1 MKELLIERRRKLAEL
16 MDDNSMLIAFSGEEK
31 HKTCDL
37 NYDFE
42 VERNFYY
49 LTGLDEPKAILV
61 IIKTDYFTRDF
72 LYVRRMGKGEEI
84 VTGETRPVSYY
95 QEMTGIQAVGYRE
108 DFEADLPTRFG
119 VFGLSTVYFCGSQPV
134 LMSAP
139 SLEGIFAEKIQKCIP
154 GITVKN
160 LCGEIKKM
168 RRIKG
173 EKELE
178 MMKKAADIAAEGIEA
193 LVGNIRP
200 GVYEYQL
207 EADFE
212 HAIKYRGARG
222 TSFHSIIASG
232 KNSFTIHYEKN
243 QDMLQSGDLLLIDLG
258 ADYQYYCSDVSRV
271 YPVDGKFTEEQAYW
285 YNVCLKAQEMVINN
299 MQAGSS
305 IDESGVS
312 ATDYVA
318 EELLK
323 AGLIPSKEAAANIFS
338 NNFASIGGPNHEI
351 GIDTH
356 ENVNT
361 PKQKGDVFR
370 PGMVYAVEPG
380 IYLKDL
386 NIGIR
391 IEDVVAVTE
400 NGPLILTADIPKTVE
415 DVEAFM
421 ARLREERK

>member
-1 MKELLIERRRKLAEL
+1 MKELYIERRRKLAEL
-16 MDDNSMLIAFSGEEK
+16 MEKNSMLISFSGEEK

-49 LTGLDEPKAILV
+49 LTGLDEPQAILV
-61 IIKTDYFTRDF
+61 IIKTDYFTREF
-72 LYVRRMGKGEEI
+72 LYVRRMSKGEEI
-84 VTGETRPVSYY
+84 VTGETKPVSYY
-95 QEMTGIQAVGYRE
+95 QEMIGIQEIGYKE

-134 LMSAP
+134 LMASP
-139 SLEGIFAEKIQKCIP
+139 SLEGLFAERIQRCIP
-154 GITVKN
+154 GVTVKN

-168 RRIKG
+168 RRIKSD
-173 EKELE
+173 KEIA
-178 MMKKAADIAAEGIEA
+178 MMKKAADLTAKGIEA
-193 LVGNIRP
+193 LVRDVRP

-212 HAIKYRGARG
+212 HAIKYHGARG
-222 TSFHSIIASG
+222 TSFHTIAASG

-258 ADYQYYCSDVSRV
+258 ADYHYYCSDVSRV
-271 YPVDGKFTEEQAYW
+271 YPVDGTFTEEQAYW
-285 YNVCLKAQEMVINN
+285 YNVCLKAQEMIINN
-299 MQAGSS
+299 MRPNAS
-305 IDESGVS
+305 IDESGIE

-318 EELLK
+318 EELFK
-323 AGLIPSKEAAANIFS
+323 AGLIPSKEAAGNIFQ

-356 ENVNT
+356 ENFST
-361 PKQKGDVFR
+361 PKEKGDVFR
-370 PGMVYAVEPG
+370 PGMAYAVEPG

-391 IEDVVAVTE
+391 VEDVVVVTE
-400 NGPLILTADIPKTVE
+400 EGPLVLTADIPKTVE
-415 DVEAFM
+415 EVEAFM
-421 ARLREERK
+421 SRLQTERK